1 MTIVIS
7 KYDID
12 KMLNFRR
19 EIFIFES
26 KYLFEILTEII
37 FSHFTKT
44 ITCTMNATNISIAEN
59 DMLNQVEAIFQFAT
73 EAILITDNQ
82 GKIIR
87 VNPSTEM
94 MFGYTADEFIGQP
107 IEILIPSR
115 LTERHMKHR
124 QNFSECPHARSMGAN
139 LDLFAKRKDN
149 SEFPVEVSLSPYSN
163 SQGSFVIAFIIDIT
177 IRKKAENQLIAYK
190 AELEKEVE
198 ERTMILKEAIQKLEQ
213 TKDELDNS
221 LKREREVNSM
231 KSRFISIAS
240 HEFRT
245 PLSTVLSSLSLVDK
259 YSTLQDEEKRL
270 KHIGRIKSSV
280 RNLTDIL
287 NDFLSLN
294 KLEEG
299 KVMLNIE
306 SFNLNDLI
314 ENLIQEL
321 QGITKTGQ
329 KIILSF
335 TKGDSYLVNLDK
347 KLIRNI
353 IINLVSN
360 AIKFSHEN
368 TNITISFNL
377 SKSEVML
384 SVADQGIGIPETDQK
399 HLFERFFRSSNA
411 GEIQGTGLGLS
422 IVAHYVNLLRGTI
435 TFKSKENKGTSFFI
449 NLPRNF

>member
-1 MTIVIS
+1 MI
-7 KYDID
+7 
-12 KMLNFRR
+12 
-19 EIFIFES
+19 
-26 KYLFEILTEII
+26 
-37 FSHFTKT
+37 
-44 ITCTMNATNISIAEN
+44 ATNISIAEN

-94 MFGYTADEFIGQP
+94 MFGYATNEFIGQP

-115 LTERHMKHR
+115 LTERHVRHR

-139 LDLFAKRKDN
+139 FDLFAKRKDD

-177 IRKKAENQLIAYK
+177 VRKKGENQLIAYK

-259 YSTLQDEEKRL
+259 YSALQDEEKRL

-306 SFNLNDLI
+306 SFNLHDLI
-314 ENLIQEL
+314 ENLIQDL
-321 QGITKTGQ
+321 HGITKIGQ
-329 KIILSF
+329 KINLSF
-335 TKGDSYLVNLDK
+335 ANSESFLVNLDK

-360 AIKFSHEN
+360 AIKFTAEN
-368 TNITISFNL
+368 TNINIDVNL
-377 SKSEVML
+377 SKSEIKL
-384 SVADQGIGIPETDQK
+384 DIADQGIGIPEVDQK

-411 GEIQGTGLGLS
+411 KEIQGTGLGLS
-422 IVAHYVNLLRGTI
+422 IVAHYVNLLKGTI
-435 TFKSKENKGTSFFI
+435 TFKSEENKGTTFFI
-449 NLPRNF
+449 SLPRNF

>member
-1 MTIVIS
+1 MI
-7 KYDID
+7 
-12 KMLNFRR
+12 
-19 EIFIFES
+19 
-26 KYLFEILTEII
+26 
-37 FSHFTKT
+37 
-44 ITCTMNATNISIAEN
+44 ATNISIAEN

-73 EAILITDNQ
+73 EAILITDNE
-82 GKIIR
+82 GKIIK

-94 MFGYTADEFIGQP
+94 MFGYNSEEFIGQP
-107 IEILIPSR
+107 IEILIPNR
-115 LTERHMKHR
+115 LTERHIKHR
-124 QNFSECPHARSMGAN
+124 QEFSECPHARSMGAN
-139 LDLFAKRKDN
+139 FDLFAKRKN
-149 SEFPVEVSLSPYSN
+149 GSEFPVEVSLSPYTN
-163 SQGSFVIAFIIDIT
+163 SQGSFVIAFIIDIS

-245 PLSTVLSSLSLVDK
+245 PLATVLSSLSLVEK

-306 SFNLNDLI
+306 SFNLHELI
-314 ENLIQEL
+314 ENLMQEL
-321 QGITKTGQ
+321 QGITKKQQ
-329 KIILSF
+329 KIILSCSNS
-335 TKGDSYLVNLDK
+335 GNCLVKLDK
-347 KLIRNI
+347 TLIRNI

-360 AIKFSHEN
+360 AIKFSPEN
-368 TNITISFNL
+368 SNISINASL
-377 SKSEVML
+377 SERELTL
-384 SVADQGIGIPETDQK
+384 SVADQGIGIPEADQK

-422 IVAHYVNLLRGTI
+422 IVAHYVSLLKGTI
-435 TFKSKENKGTSFFI
+435 KFESKENEGTTFFI

>member
-1 MTIVIS
+1 MI
-7 KYDID
+7 
-12 KMLNFRR
+12 
-19 EIFIFES
+19 
-26 KYLFEILTEII
+26 
-37 FSHFTKT
+37 
-44 ITCTMNATNISIAEN
+44 ATNISIAEN

-73 EAILITDNQ
+73 EAILITDNE
-82 GKIIR
+82 GKIIK

-94 MFGYTADEFIGQP
+94 MFGYNSEEFIGQP
-107 IEILIPSR
+107 IEILIPNR
-115 LTERHMKHR
+115 LTERHIRHR
-124 QNFSECPHARSMGAN
+124 QEFSECPHARSMGAN
-139 LDLFAKRKDN
+139 FDLFAKRKN
-149 SEFPVEVSLSPYSN
+149 GSEFPVEVSLSPYTN
-163 SQGSFVIAFIIDIT
+163 SQGSFVIAFIIDIS

-245 PLSTVLSSLSLVDK
+245 PLATVLSSLSLVEK

-306 SFNLNDLI
+306 SFNLHELI
-314 ENLIQEL
+314 ENLMQEL
-321 QGITKTGQ
+321 QGITKKQQ
-329 KIILSF
+329 KIILSCSNS
-335 TKGDSYLVNLDK
+335 GNCLVKLDK
-347 KLIRNI
+347 TLIRNI

-360 AIKFSHEN
+360 AIKFSPEN
-368 TNITISFNL
+368 SNISINASL
-377 SKSEVML
+377 SERELTL
-384 SVADQGIGIPETDQK
+384 SVADQGIGIPEADQK

-422 IVAHYVNLLRGTI
+422 IVAHYVSLLKGTI
-435 TFKSKENKGTSFFI
+435 KFESKENEGTTFFI

>member
-1 MTIVIS
+1 MI
-7 KYDID
+7 
-12 KMLNFRR
+12 
-19 EIFIFES
+19 
-26 KYLFEILTEII
+26 
-37 FSHFTKT
+37 
-44 ITCTMNATNISIAEN
+44 ATNISIAEN

-73 EAILITDNQ
+73 EAILITDNE
-82 GKIIR
+82 GKIIK

-94 MFGYTADEFIGQP
+94 MFGYNSEEFIGQP
-107 IEILIPSR
+107 IEILIPNR
-115 LTERHMKHR
+115 LTERHIKHR
-124 QNFSECPHARSMGAN
+124 QEFSECPHARSMGAN
-139 LDLFAKRKDN
+139 FDLFAKRKN
-149 SEFPVEVSLSPYSN
+149 GSEFPVEVSLSPYTN
-163 SQGSFVIAFIIDIT
+163 SQGSFVIAFIIDIS

-245 PLSTVLSSLSLVDK
+245 PLATVLSSLSLVEK

-306 SFNLNDLI
+306 SFNLHELI
-314 ENLIQEL
+314 ENLMQEL
-321 QGITKTGQ
+321 QGITKKQQ
-329 KIILSF
+329 KIILSCSNSGNCSV
-335 TKGDSYLVNLDK
+335 KLDK
-347 KLIRNI
+347 TLIRNI

-360 AIKFSHEN
+360 AIKFSPEN
-368 TNITISFNL
+368 SNISINASL
-377 SKSEVML
+377 SERELTL
-384 SVADQGIGIPETDQK
+384 SVADQGIGIPEADQK

-422 IVAHYVNLLRGTI
+422 IVAHYVSLLKGTI
-435 TFKSKENKGTSFFI
+435 KFESKENEGTTFFI

>member
-44 ITCTMNATNISIAEN
+44 ITCKMNATNISIAEN

-314 ENLIQEL
+314 ENLMQEL

>member
-1 MTIVIS
+1 MI
-7 KYDID
+7 
-12 KMLNFRR
+12 
-19 EIFIFES
+19 
-26 KYLFEILTEII
+26 
-37 FSHFTKT
+37 
-44 ITCTMNATNISIAEN
+44 ATNISIAEN

-73 EAILITDNQ
+73 EAILITDNE
-82 GKIIR
+82 GKIIK

-94 MFGYTADEFIGQP
+94 MFGYNSEEFIGQP
-107 IEILIPSR
+107 IEILIPNR
-115 LTERHMKHR
+115 LTERHIKHR
-124 QNFSECPHARSMGAN
+124 QQFSECPHARSMGAN
-139 LDLFAKRKDN
+139 FDLFAKRKN
-149 SEFPVEVSLSPYSN
+149 GSEFPVEVSLSPYTN
-163 SQGSFVIAFIIDIT
+163 SQGSFVIAFIIDIS

-245 PLSTVLSSLSLVDK
+245 PLATVLSSLSLVEK

-306 SFNLNDLI
+306 SFNLHELI
-314 ENLIQEL
+314 ENLMQEL
-321 QGITKTGQ
+321 QGITKKQ
-329 KIILSF
+329 QNIILSCSNS
-335 TKGDSYLVNLDK
+335 GNCLVKLDK
-347 KLIRNI
+347 TLIRNI

-360 AIKFSHEN
+360 AIKFSPEN
-368 TNITISFNL
+368 SNISINASL
-377 SKSEVML
+377 SERELTL
-384 SVADQGIGIPETDQK
+384 SVADQGIGIPEADQK

-422 IVAHYVNLLRGTI
+422 IVAHYVSLLKGTI
-435 TFKSKENKGTSFFI
+435 KFESKENEGTTFFI

>member
-1 MTIVIS
+1 MI
-7 KYDID
+7 
-12 KMLNFRR
+12 
-19 EIFIFES
+19 
-26 KYLFEILTEII
+26 
-37 FSHFTKT
+37 
-44 ITCTMNATNISIAEN
+44 ATNISIAEN

-73 EAILITDNQ
+73 EAILITDNE
-82 GKIIR
+82 GKIIK

-94 MFGYTADEFIGQP
+94 MFGYNSEEFIGQP
-107 IEILIPSR
+107 IEILIPNR
-115 LTERHMKHR
+115 LTERHIRHR
-124 QNFSECPHARSMGAN
+124 QEFSECPHARSMGAN
-139 LDLFAKRKDN
+139 FDLFAKRKN
-149 SEFPVEVSLSPYSN
+149 GSEFPVEVSLSPYTN
-163 SQGSFVIAFIIDIT
+163 SQGSFVIAFIIDIS

-245 PLSTVLSSLSLVDK
+245 PLATVLSSLSLVEK

-306 SFNLNDLI
+306 SFNLHELI
-314 ENLIQEL
+314 ENLMQEL
-321 QGITKTGQ
+321 Q
-329 KIILSF
+329 
-335 TKGDSYLVNLDK
+335 
-347 KLIRNI
+347 
-353 IINLVSN
+353 
-360 AIKFSHEN
+360 
-368 TNITISFNL
+368 
-377 SKSEVML
+377 
-384 SVADQGIGIPETDQK
+384 
-399 HLFERFFRSSNA
+399 
-411 GEIQGTGLGLS
+411 
-422 IVAHYVNLLRGTI
+422 
-435 TFKSKENKGTSFFI
+435 
-449 NLPRNF
+449 